1 MSVTAALPA
10 ALVAL
15 ALLMTGCSHPAGD
28 GERPLAVVAHVD
40 VGRYMGVWHEIA
52 RYPHPFQKDC
62 VASRATYSIRDD
74 GKIAVLNECRNASP
88 SGKLRSARATAWVVD
103 PETNAKLKVSFF
115 WPFSGHYW
123 IIDLGKDY
131 EYAVVGHP
139 KRKYLWVLSR
149 TETMEEPVYQGIL
162 DRLRAQHYDT
172 ERLMKTAPAKEEP

>member
-1 MSVTAALPA
+1 
-10 ALVAL
+10 
-15 ALLMTGCSHPAGD
+15 
-28 GERPLAVVAHVD
+28 
-40 VGRYMGVWHEIA
+40 MGVWHEIA

-172 ERLMKTAPAKEEP
+172 ERLMKTAPARRNHEPEGIFCGHQGHRHPLDGRLRGPRGLGHLLKPPCV